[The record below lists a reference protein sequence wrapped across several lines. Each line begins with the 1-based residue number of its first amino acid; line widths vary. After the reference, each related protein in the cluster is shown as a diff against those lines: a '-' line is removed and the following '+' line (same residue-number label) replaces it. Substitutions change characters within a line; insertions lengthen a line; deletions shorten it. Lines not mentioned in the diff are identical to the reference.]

1 MIMPSKHLNFSQ
13 SLLGFGSYLLSKL
26 KTPKSIDDLW
36 SEYQNDL
43 KNDLY
48 SAHHGF
54 DNLNLTL
61 IFLYSINA
69 IQEENGIISRCN

>member
-1 MIMPSKHLNFSQ
+1 MPSKHLNFSQ

-26 KTPKSIDDLW
+26 KTPKSVDDLW

-48 SAHHGF
+48 SVHHGF

-61 IFLYSINA
+61 IFLYGINA